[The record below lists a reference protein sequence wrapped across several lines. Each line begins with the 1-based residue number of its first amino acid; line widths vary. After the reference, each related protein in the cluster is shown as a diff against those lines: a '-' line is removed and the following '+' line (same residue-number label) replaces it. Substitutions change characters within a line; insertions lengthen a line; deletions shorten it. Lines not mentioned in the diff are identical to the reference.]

1 MKFSLEVSVFM
12 FLYTRWRSAF
22 RTSGYGLK
30 QRGKP
35 AVPLGPGRPP
45 RPLLPPAQHFV
56 SESPARSAVSFSPGQ
71 KVQISLLKKLNKQQ
85 KSKITFFDL
94 PVPPRG
100 APPSVSPLLG
110 HVSAA
115 PPLSS
120 LSAHF
125 PTTRRLCRRP
135 RRPRSHG
142 ERAVAPHRA
151 TPPTTRLLPRAPR
164 AHTPGVAAGARAPF
178 LRSVSLPP
186 ASSEARAQAVSSHAA
201 LSARA
206 RPPRPGLPSPRHPG
220 LCQPPLGRHVADV
233 SVLSHL

>member
-56 SESPARSAVSFSPGQ
+56 SESPARSAASFSPGQ

-115 PPLSS
+115 PPRSS

-151 TPPTTRLLPRAPR
+151 TPSD
-164 AHTPGVAAGARAPF
+164 HTPAPPSATCTHARSRRWCAGSFPSLRLFAA
-178 LRSVSLPP
+178 

-206 RPPRPGLPSPRHPG
+206 RPPRPRLPSPRHPS
-220 LCQPPLGRHVADV
+220 LCQPPLRCHVADV
-233 SVLSHL
+233 NVLSHL